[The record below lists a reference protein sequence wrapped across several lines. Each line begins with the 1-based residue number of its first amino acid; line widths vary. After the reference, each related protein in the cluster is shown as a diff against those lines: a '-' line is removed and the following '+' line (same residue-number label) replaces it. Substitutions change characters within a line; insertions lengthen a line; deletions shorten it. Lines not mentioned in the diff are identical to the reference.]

1 VLVPEAHP
9 FAKASGPENVVR
21 IVSRDAGALLLSG
34 TGAGGFPTASAVL
47 GDVVTALRD
56 VANRRVA
63 HFPALDPALDIAPLF
78 AHLPR
83 HPELPRYP
91 VWDDSILEAPV
102 SQVET
107 AHS

>member
-1 VLVPEAHP
+1 
-9 FAKASGPENVVR
+9 
-21 IVSRDAGALLLSG
+21 VSRDAGALLLSG

-56 VANRRVA
+56 IANQRA
-63 HFPALDPALDIAPLF
+63 ENYPALEPALDIAPLF
-78 AHLPR
+78 ANLAR

-91 VWDDSILEAPV
+91 VWDDSLLDAPV

-107 AHS
+107 AFS